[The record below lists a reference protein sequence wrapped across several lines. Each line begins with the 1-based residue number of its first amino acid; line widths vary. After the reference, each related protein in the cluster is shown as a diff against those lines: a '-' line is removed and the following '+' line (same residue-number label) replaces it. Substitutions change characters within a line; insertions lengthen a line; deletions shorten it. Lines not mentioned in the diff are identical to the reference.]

1 MKNPQSSVEL
11 PPRPGIRSL
20 ASRILYILQ
29 ALVVPGTPSLHS
41 TCMLHIAKP
50 MLIITGSLPVGN
62 DEKCLVVSKSLLG
75 MAW

>member
-1 MKNPQSSVEL
+1 M
-11 PPRPGIRSL
+11 
-20 ASRILYILQ
+20 
-29 ALVVPGTPSLHS
+29 PGTPSLHS